1 MQLVKDDPWLEPYTE
16 DIRQRRQRY
25 HDRLKLIE
33 SENGSLEAFSSSHET
48 YGIHYDASA
57 KGWRYREWAPRAAQ
71 LWLIGDFNEWNRE
84 SHPLTRCDG
93 DSGDWEIFL
102 PDRADGTQQLSH
114 QQKIKVR
121 IKGNNGVWDRIP
133 PYIQRA
139 VQDELTA
146 DFAGQ
151 IWAPQEPFCW
161 TDGAFSPQSIGAPLI
176 YECHIG
182 MAQEKEGVGTFTE
195 FRELVL
201 PRIASLGYN
210 VIQIMAIQEHP
221 YYGSFGYHVSNLFG
235 ASSRFGTPE
244 ELKELIDA
252 AHSHG
257 IAVLLDIVHSH
268 AVKNFAE
275 GLSEFDGEDGLYFHT
290 GERGSHPGW
299 DSRLYDYGKTEV
311 QRILLSNLRY
321 WIEEFHFDGFRFDG
335 VTSMLYW
342 HHGEGVAFDH
352 YDKYFREGVET
363 DAVTYLQLATE
374 LSHRLKPGAIVIA
387 EDMSGMP
394 GLCRP
399 IADGGIGFD
408 YRLAMGIPDYWIK
421 LLKHSADE
429 EWDIHAIYD
438 TLRNRRYAEKTIAY
452 AESHDQALVG
462 DKSLAFWL
470 MDQEMYWNMAKSTQS
485 IVIDRGIAL
494 HKMIRLIT
502 IALGGEGYL
511 NFIGNEFGH
520 PEWVDFPREGN
531 LWSYQY
537 ARRQWSLVDN
547 PELRYEQLNAFDKA
561 MVELVKG
568 SCILNELDIEQVH
581 MDTVNNVMAYKRG
594 ELLFVFN
601 FHPENSIPNY
611 EFNAPRPGEW
621 RICLCSDELRYGGF
635 GRVDTKAIHE
645 TALTETGM
653 SDAKA
658 KETLR
663 IYIPNRT
670 AVVLALVEAVP

>member
-1 MQLVKDDPWLEPYTE
+1 MQLVKDDPWLEPYT
-16 DIRQRRQRY
+16 DAIRDRRQRFD
-25 HDRLKLIE
+25 DRLQQLTDE
-33 SENGSLEAFSSSHET
+33 GGSLEEFANGHARL
-48 YGIHYDASA
+48 GVHYDADA
-57 KGWRYREWAPRAAQ
+57 KGWRYCEWAPRAEQ
-71 LWLIGDFNEWNRE
+71 LWLIGDFNNWNSE
-84 SHPLTRCDG
+84 SHPLARCDG
-93 DSGDWEIFL
+93 DTGEWEIFL
-102 PDRADGTQQLSH
+102 PDQSDGSQQLAH
-114 QQKIKVR
+114 QQKLKVR
-121 IKGNNGVWDRIP
+121 VKGANGVHDRIP
-133 PYIQRA
+133 PYCQRA
-139 VQDELTA
+139 VQDEMTG
-146 DFAGQ
+146 DFAAQ
-151 IWAPQEPFCW
+151 IWAPDEAYQW
-161 TDGAFSPQSIGAPLI
+161 TDREFSPQSVASPLI
-176 YECHIG
+176 YECHVG
-182 MAQEKEGVGTFTE
+182 MAQEKEGVGTYAE

-221 YYGSFGYHVSNLFG
+221 YYGSFGYHVSNLF
-235 ASSRFGTPE
+235 APSSRFGTPE
-244 ELKELIDA
+244 ELKQLIDA
-252 AHSHG
+252 AHSLG

-275 GLSEFDGEDGLYFHT
+275 GLSEFDGEDGQYFHT

-299 DSRLYDYGKTEV
+299 DSRLYDYGKPEV
-311 QRILLSNLRY
+311 QRFLLSNLRY

-363 DAVTYLQLATE
+363 DAIIYLQMATE

-394 GLCRP
+394 GLCKP

-429 EWDIHAIYD
+429 EWDINALYD
-438 TLRNRRYAEKTIAY
+438 TLRNRRYGEKTIAY

-485 IVIDRGIAL
+485 VVIDRGIAL
-494 HKMIRLIT
+494 HKMVRLIT

-511 NFIGNEFGH
+511 TFIGNEFGH

-531 LWSYQY
+531 HWSYKY

-547 PELRYEQLNAFDKA
+547 EELRYEQLNAFDKA
-561 MVELVKG
+561 MIELIKG
-568 SCILNELDIEQVH
+568 RGILDSQDIQQVH
-581 MDTVNNVMAYKRG
+581 MDAVNNVVVFKRG
-594 ELLFVFN
+594 DLLFAFN
-601 FHPENSIPNY
+601 FHPEHSIPDY
-611 EFNAPRPGEW
+611 EFSISGQGEW
-621 RICLCSDELRYGGF
+621 KVQLCSDDSRFGGF
-635 GRVDTKAIHE
+635 DRVDTTVPVRSLMVGK
-645 TALTETGM
+645 TP
-653 SDAKA
+653 S
-658 KETLR
+658 LR
-663 IYIPNRT
+663 LYLPNRT
-670 AVVLALVEAVP
+670 ALVLSVSDRT